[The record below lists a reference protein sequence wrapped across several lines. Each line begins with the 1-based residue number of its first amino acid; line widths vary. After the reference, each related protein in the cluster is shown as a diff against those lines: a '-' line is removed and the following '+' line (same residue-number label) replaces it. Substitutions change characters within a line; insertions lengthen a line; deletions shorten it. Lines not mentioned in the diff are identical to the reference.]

1 MSHEEIDFKTV
12 KIGEQRKLQVTL
24 KNSSSC
30 AFFLDL
36 QFKNNKFDDNYQPPT
51 ESQILSVFGLDFRE
65 GILPANS
72 QLTVGIFFTPSD
84 VQKYDLKLIATAKE
98 KVPNNTGLKGRG

>member
-1 MSHEEIDFKTV
+1 
-12 KIGEQRKLQVTL
+12 
-24 KNSSSC
+24 
-30 AFFLDL
+30 
-36 QFKNNKFDDNYQPPT
+36 
-51 ESQILSVFGLDFRE
+51 
-65 GILPANS
+65 LPANS